1 METKYKSTQENFFSK
16 NKFLTLQYKIGMKKS
31 SGLEILDRNSFS
43 YLFSN

>member
-16 NKFLTLQYKIGMKKS
+16 NKFLTLRYKIGMKED